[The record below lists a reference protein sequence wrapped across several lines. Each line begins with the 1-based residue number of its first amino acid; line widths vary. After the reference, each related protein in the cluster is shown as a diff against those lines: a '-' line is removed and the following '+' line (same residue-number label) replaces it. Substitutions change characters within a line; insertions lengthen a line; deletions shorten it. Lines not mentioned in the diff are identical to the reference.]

1 MPDRSYQQL
10 APRFL
15 LTAGVLCVLT
25 LTTIQ
30 TADASC
36 GDYLAHTS
44 QHDDI
49 RSDLLHPPDQTPVQA
64 PQKLPCSGPQCQ
76 NHRPDS
82 APESPVIVITV
93 LKPACS
99 LFSGTTARR
108 ELHSESMCDLSL
120 VLPDAHRQRIDRP
133 PQSSRT

>member
-10 APRFL
+10 ALRFL
-15 LTAGVLCVLT
+15 LTAGALCLLT

-30 TADASC
+30 TANASC
-36 GDYLAHTS
+36 GDYLSHTS

-49 RSDLLHPPDQTPVQA
+49 RSDLLHPPDQTP
-64 PQKLPCSGPQCQ
+64 QKLPCSGPQCQ
-76 NHRPDS
+76 NQRPDS
-82 APESPVIVITV
+82 APESPVIVIAV

-99 LFSGTTARR
+99 LFSGTAARC
-108 ELHSESMCDLSL
+108 ELQSAPMRYQSL

-133 PQSSRT
+133 PQISGS